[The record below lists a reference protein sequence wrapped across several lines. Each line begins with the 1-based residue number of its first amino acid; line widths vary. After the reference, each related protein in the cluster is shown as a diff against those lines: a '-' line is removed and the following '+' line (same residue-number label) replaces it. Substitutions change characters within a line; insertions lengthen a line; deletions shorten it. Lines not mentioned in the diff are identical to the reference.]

1 MKTNKK
7 VMLTLDEK
15 LYYKVKREADD
26 KHVPVATYIKLL
38 LAQVKED

>member
-1 MKTNKK
+1 MKTNRK

-15 LYYKVKREADD
+15 LYFKVKQKADN

-38 LAQVKED
+38 LAQVEEE